1 MTINSEPMLLQVL
14 QAQTLNPLVR
24 MFHLARADGGVL
36 PGYTAGAHI
45 QVQVKLPDG
54 TSDWR
59 AYSLINFATS
69 AEATAAPTQYCIAV
83 RRDDAGRGGSRWMH
97 EQLQA
102 GTMLAVQTPRNDFPL
117 KDCAGTTVLL
127 AGGIGVTPLAAMAA
141 QCRAQGRPVRLHYA
155 GRSRS
160 LMAFLPELQALLGDR
175 LQLHIDDEAAGLDI
189 AALLAACAPQDK
201 LYLCGPQPMLDA
213 VLAQA
218 QALGWPPERVHFELF
233 AAPAMVEGDH
243 AFEIVLEQS
252 GRTLTVPADKSILD
266 VLIDAGCD
274 PLFDC
279 KRGECGVCAVAVL
292 DGEIEHRDYVL
303 SAREKSLGN
312 VMHTCVSRAKG
323 SRLVLDL

>member
-1 MTINSEPMLLQVL
+1 MTTNPEPMLLQVL

-24 MFHLARADGGVL
+24 MLHLARTDGGVL

-54 TSDWR
+54 SSDWR
-59 AYSLINFATS
+59 AYSLINFSTS
-69 AEATAAPTQYCIAV
+69 ANATAAPLQYCIAV

-97 EQLQA
+97 EQPQA
-102 GTMLAVQTPRNDFPL
+102 GTMLAAHTPRNDFPL
-117 KDCAGTTVLL
+117 KDCAGSTVLL
-127 AGGIGVTPLAAMAA
+127 AGGIGVTPLASMAA
-141 QCRAQGRPVRLHYA
+141 QCRAQGQPVRLHYA

-160 LMAFLPELQALLGDR
+160 LMAFLPELQALLGDG
-175 LQLHIDDEAAGLDI
+175 LELHIDDEAVGLDI
-189 AALLAACAPQDK
+189 AALLGGCAPQDK
-201 LYLCGPQPMLDA
+201 LYVCGPQPMLDA
-213 VLAQA
+213 VLAKA
-218 QALGWPPERVHFELF
+218 QTLGWPPERVHFELF
-233 AAPAMVEGDH
+233 AAPAVTDGDH

-279 KRGECGVCAVAVL
+279 KRGECGVCAVSVL
-292 DGEIEHRDYVL
+292 EGEIEHRDYVL
-303 SAREKSLGN
+303 SAREKGLGN